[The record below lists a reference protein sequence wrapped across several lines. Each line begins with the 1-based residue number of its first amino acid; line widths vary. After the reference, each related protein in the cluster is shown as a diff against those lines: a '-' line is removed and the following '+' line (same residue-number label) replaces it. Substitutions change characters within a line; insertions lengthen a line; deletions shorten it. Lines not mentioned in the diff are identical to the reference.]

1 MQLAIPARYLTVVVM
16 MSFLAMFG
24 GRAEACM
31 ICIPF
36 PEDTATDQMLKADV
50 VVVVL
55 ARENVEKPFSYVAV
69 EVLKGVLSDPDID
82 LFLNS
87 STRRRLAANPDH
99 SMVLTFSSAA
109 NNWRSS
115 GYANPAY
122 KALVGEILAHEPIWQ
137 RSGNDLGAR
146 KAARCFLPLT
156 WRMRNLR

>member
-50 VVVVL
+50 VVL
-55 ARENVEKPFSYVAV
+55 ARENAEKPFSYVAV

-87 STRRRLAANPDH
+87 STRRHLAANPDH

-109 NNWRSS
+109 NN
-115 GYANPAY
+115 
-122 KALVGEILAHEPIWQ
+122 
-137 RSGNDLGAR
+137 
-146 KAARCFLPLT
+146 
-156 WRMRNLR
+156 